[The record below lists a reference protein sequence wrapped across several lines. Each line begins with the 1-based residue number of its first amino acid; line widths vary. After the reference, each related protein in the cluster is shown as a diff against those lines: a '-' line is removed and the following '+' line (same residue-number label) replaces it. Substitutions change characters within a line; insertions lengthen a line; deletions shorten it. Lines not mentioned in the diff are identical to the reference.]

1 MIIIPH
7 CTSHAN
13 GTPAGVARNK
23 IWHVYHARC
32 ESWALPARCGPGRAG
47 WEQGVTRWPRGPA
60 MTQRRGLSVC
70 GHQHAFVDVLPACL
84 TRPPPRRTVQPCT
97 LVTSPAAWS
106 AQQPS
111 TPSYPRHPSAR
122 TPLDTSRPSSPRPRP
137 ATLGTHMH
145 YTHTYTQS
153 QTGRQ
158 SGVGHID
165 THPHAHLLPTHT
177 LTFCQSSNR
186 CSFMPPLPFAR
197 GVPKFRSRARPAGTG
212 PEQGPR
218 AGAGRHSGRR
228 NVLLYARETERWMQ
242 EWIRLP
248 GRYPRQSL
256 EGPPTSVLLQ
266 VVYMQDL

>member
-1 MIIIPH
+1 M
-7 CTSHAN
+7 SYR
-13 GTPAGVARNK
+13 PA
-23 IWHVYHARC
+23 
-32 ESWALPARCGPGRAG
+32 L
-47 WEQGVTRWPRGPA
+47 
-60 MTQRRGLSVC
+60 RGLC
-70 GHQHAFVDVLPACL
+70 RGAPGA
-84 TRPPPRRTVQPCT
+84 PCT

-106 AQQPS
+106 AAQQPS

-122 TPLDTSRPSSPRPRP
+122 TPLDTSRPSSPKPRP

-145 YTHTYTQS
+145 YTHTCTQS

-177 LTFCQSSNR
+177 LTFCRSSNR

-212 PEQGPR
+212 LEQGPR
-218 AGAGRHSGRR
+218 AGAGRHSGRT
-228 NVLLYARETERWMQ
+228 NVLLYGRETERWMQ

-248 GRYPRQSL
+248 GILASL
-256 EGPPTSVLLQ
+256 LKVLQLVFYFKLCICKIYEYVESYFCQ
-266 VVYMQDL
+266 GSH